1 MDWVGRQIYSGR
13 RYSLDWG
20 AIAIISKGI
29 NTKETVVEYRFV
41 QNIIEMV
48 GFKLFLF
55 NQLF

>member
-29 NTKETVVEYRFV
+29 NPKETVVEYRFV

-48 GFKLFLF
+48 GF
-55 NQLF
+55 